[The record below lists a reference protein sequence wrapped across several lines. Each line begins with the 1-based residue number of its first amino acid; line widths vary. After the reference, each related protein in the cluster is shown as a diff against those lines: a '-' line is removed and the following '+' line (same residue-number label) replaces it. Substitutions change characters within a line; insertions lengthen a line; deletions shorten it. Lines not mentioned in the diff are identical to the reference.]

1 MEAQTELMTKIQ
13 EDIEKNL
20 PEIDIAL
27 SELSDDQRIYMELGA
42 GYTEKRYLNGPGI
55 FTHPVLFIIKRPG
68 DDEPDCIERLAQ
80 ICNHYKRK
88 RKPPKG
94 TTYQA
99 LGLRV
104 AAEPNK
110 IGRQEDGQV
119 LYSCIINF
127 KISY

>member
-1 MEAQTELMTKIQ
+1 MNPQTELMTQIR
-13 EDIEKNL
+13 EDIETSL
-20 PEIDIAL
+20 PDVGIAL
-27 SELSDDQRIYMELGA
+27 SELSDDKRIYIELGA
-42 GYTEKRYLNGPGI
+42 GYTDKKHVRGPG
-55 FTHPVLFIIKRPG
+55 FYVYPVLFIIKRPG

-99 LGLRV
+99 LGLQV

>member
-1 MEAQTELMTKIQ
+1 M
-13 EDIEKNL
+13 KN
-20 PEIDIAL
+20 
-27 SELSDDQRIYMELGA
+27 RM
-42 GYTEKRYLNGPGI
+42 NGHFSAI
-55 FTHPVLFIIKRPG
+55 HPVLFIIKRPG

-99 LGLRV
+99 LGLQV